1 MYRILEVVVSDG
13 CLDAVHG
20 CLLILIPNNPVEVSG
35 KLHVLS
41 YCYCWLNATPHGN
54 TLSAGCIV

>member
-20 CLLILIPNNPVEVSG
+20 CLLILIPNNPVDVFV
-35 KLHVLS
+35 KLRVLS
-41 YCYCWLNATPHGN
+41 YCYCGLSATLRGN